1 MRYHCWQ
8 NHWENEDGGDDK
20 DDGEDDSGDED
31 DDDDDDLDLFIVKVS
46 PLQTQPL
53 CQSQN
58 QGSSKNLNHHCGG
71 ISLWKHFTPSKLAAQ
86 SYIFKV
92 TIWHK

>member
-1 MRYHCWQ
+1 MD
-8 NHWENEDGGDDK
+8 NGE

-31 DDDDDDLDLFIVKVS
+31 DDDLNLFIVKVS

-53 CQSQN
+53 CHSQN

-71 ISLWKHFTPSKLAAQ
+71 ISL
-86 SYIFKV
+86 
-92 TIWHK
+92 